1 MIVVGGWLVGFFCC
15 FVYLGF
21 FGGALYSYLKLNR
34 HTVHF
39 QRLLSLYSFSYWTG
53 TCSSHKLIFL
63 FFHLSRNSLHKEQ
76 EHTWARVVSLQAF
89 LASWNKKWNKL
100 NWKGNTEH
108 QLRGSKGKVTLE
120 LNSNTLKATQ
130 HQQLTCQY
138 SFCHP
143 NLFIGQGI

>member
-1 MIVVGGWLVGFFCC
+1 MLESQTDIFIF
-15 FVYLGF
+15 
-21 FGGALYSYLKLNR
+21 
-34 HTVHF
+34 
-39 QRLLSLYSFSYWTG
+39 LSLKKQPTQRTG
-53 TCSSHKLIFL
+53 TY
-63 FFHLSRNSLHKEQ
+63 LSKSCVTTGFPGILKQKMEQ
-76 EHTWARVVSLQAF
+76 AELE
-89 LASWNKKWNKL
+89 
-100 NWKGNTEH
+100 GNTEH